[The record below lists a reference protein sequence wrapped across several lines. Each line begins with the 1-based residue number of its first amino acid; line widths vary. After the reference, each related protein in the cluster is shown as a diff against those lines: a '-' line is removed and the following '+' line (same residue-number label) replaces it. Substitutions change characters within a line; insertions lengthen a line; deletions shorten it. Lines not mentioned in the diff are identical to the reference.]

1 MRTCYKVLMSELMT
15 PDVLAVR
22 EARSCGWEVLS
33 LGHSAICSVIFSSLL
48 PSLSVETITSVDVE
62 GQIKEIVASA
72 PLLALV
78 CLHPTAVIPQ

>member
-1 MRTCYKVLMSELMT
+1 M
-15 PDVLAVR
+15 
-22 EARSCGWEVLS
+22 
-33 LGHSAICSVIFSSLL
+33 
-48 PSLSVETITSVDVE
+48 SVDVE